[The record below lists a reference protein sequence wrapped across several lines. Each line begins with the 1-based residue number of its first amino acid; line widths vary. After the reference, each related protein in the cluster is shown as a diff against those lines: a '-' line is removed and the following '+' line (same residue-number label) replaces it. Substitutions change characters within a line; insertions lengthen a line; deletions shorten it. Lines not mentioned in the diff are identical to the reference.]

1 MYEEMKRILFDID
14 EKNSRLITLKNE
26 AGEEVKF
33 LQVYAMVWGNE
44 IYCILSP
51 AVVVKNT
58 KNKSGFVF
66 KLLSTGELK
75 FEDNAEISS
84 EIFRNYYADL
94 SGKRD
99 KT

>member
-1 MYEEMKRILFDID
+1 MYEEMKRILFD
-14 EKNSRLITLKNE
+14 EKGSRLITLKNE
-26 AGEEVKF
+26 AGEEIKF
-33 LQVYAMVWGNE
+33 LQVYATVWGNE

-51 AVVVKNT
+51 AVVVSNI

-75 FEDNAEISS
+75 FENNAEIASR
-84 EIFRNYYADL
+84 IFSNYYADL
-94 SGKRD
+94 SGKRE